1 MRPDML
7 DPSMQQVSGV
17 VFDMRPDD
25 RGNVMMAAVVVTGAR
40 VALTLNAN

>member
-1 MRPDML
+1 MKPDMEHR
-7 DPSMQQVSGV
+7 DMQPVSGV

-25 RGNVMMAAVVVTGAR
+25 RGNLMMAAVIVTGAR